1 MNCIELNNV
10 VKRYKSFT
18 LGPLTFRIPM
28 GCIVGYIGENGA
40 GKSTTIKLLL
50 GLIHPDQGDLRLFD
64 RDTRENRSDL
74 HDRIGFV
81 FDDLTLPDDFKIHQ
95 VEKMCHLFYRHWERD
110 IFHRYLKH
118 FSLSVSSAV
127 KTLSRGMKMKLSLA
141 IALSHRAELLLF
153 DEATSG
159 LDPIVRDEIL
169 DILLEYVQDETHTV
183 LISSHIL
190 SDLEKIADYIA
201 FLHKGRLLFMESKE
215 ALSEKYALCFIADAP
230 TRSSI
235 DPKAILGSRKNSF
248 GEELLVERGLMPPS
262 IELTRPSIEEIMIYL
277 LKGEQK

>member
-18 LGPLTFRIPM
+18 LGPLTFQIPM

-50 GLIHPDQGDLRLFD
+50 GLVHPDQGDIRLFEQD
-64 RDTRENRSDL
+64 ARKNIPDL

-81 FDDLTLPDDFKIHQ
+81 FDELTLPNDLRIHQ
-95 VEKMCHLFYRHWERD
+95 AEKMCRLFYRHWESD
-110 IFHRYLKH
+110 TFHRYLEH
-118 FSLSVSSAV
+118 FSLSPSSAV

-159 LDPIVRDEIL
+159 LDPVVRDEIL

-190 SDLEKIADYIA
+190 SDLEKIADYVA

-215 ALSEKYALCFIADAP
+215 TLGEKYALCFVTDAAA
-230 TRSSI
+230 RAAI
-235 DPKAILGSRKNSF
+235 DPKAILGSRKSSF
-248 GEELLVERGLMPPS
+248 GEELLVERALMPS
-262 IELTRPSIEEIMIYL
+262 SAGLTRPSIEEIMIYL